1 MSLSRDLYAVYERVR
16 LLENAATAERNEE
29 VVWRYYYDKGAL
41 DYRDKL
47 MEAMG
52 AIPKDRSASE
62 AFMVLLGTFPDPYP
76 GDAVQDEKSDA
87 GESVA
92 GDEEPG

>member
-1 MSLSRDLYAVYERVR
+1 MSLSRELYEVYERVR
-16 LLENAATAERNEE
+16 LLENAVVEERDED
-29 VVWRYYYDKGAL
+29 VLRRYFYEKGAL

-62 AFMVLLGTFPDPYP
+62 AFMVLLSTFPDPFNEE
-76 GDAVQDEKSDA
+76 VTRDEKGDA
-87 GESVA
+87 GEDTS
-92 GDEEPG
+92 GDEEPR